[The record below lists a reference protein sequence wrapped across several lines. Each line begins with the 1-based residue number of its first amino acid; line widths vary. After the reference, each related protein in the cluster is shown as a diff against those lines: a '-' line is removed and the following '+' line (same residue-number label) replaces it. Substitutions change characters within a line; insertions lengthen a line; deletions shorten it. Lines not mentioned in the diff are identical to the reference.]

1 MTSPRTAG
9 MRLLLSVAFLG
20 FAATSPAITTEEF
33 GLRTGADFAALC
45 STPADDPLHTAAIHM
60 CHGFG
65 AGTYQAILAMT
76 RHEKLA
82 PLFCPPEP
90 AVSRN
95 EAVQMFL
102 EWAKRNPQH
111 MAERPADVIGR
122 FLVQQFPCR
131 PK

>member
-1 MTSPRTAG
+1 V
-9 MRLLLSVAFLG
+9 LSTVFLG
-20 FAATSPAITTEEF
+20 FAATSLAVTAEEF

-45 STPADDPLHTAAIHM
+45 STPADDPLYTAAIHM

-76 RHEKLA
+76 RHEKLE

-102 EWAKRNPQH
+102 EWAKRNPQYLG
-111 MAERPADVIGR
+111 ERPADVIGR
-122 FLVQQFPCR
+122 FFVQQFKCSS
-131 PK
+131 K